1 MHTSKSSAMSQ
12 LEALRWIAQTFEE
25 SPERITADTPRDRIA
40 AWDSLGVLT
49 LMAGLDQ
56 DFGVLLSDAE
66 LRPMTSVGDILK
78 VLQAHGK
85 ISG

>member
-1 MHTSKSSAMSQ
+1 MDTSKSCAMSQ
-12 LEALRWIAQTFEE
+12 SEALRWIAQTFEE
-25 SPERITADTPRDRIA
+25 SPERITAETSRDRIP

-56 DFGVLLSDAE
+56 DFGILLSDAE

-85 ISG
+85 ISA